1 MNCNICGQESYDY
14 YCKECVEQAEK
25 LDQLADMLE
34 QLQADLGLNLRIEVT
49 SKKTVIEPYYNNI
62 RNEEVGVDFF
72 KLRRE

>member
-1 MNCNICGQESYDY
+1 MNCSICGQESYDY

>member
-1 MNCNICGQESYDY
+1 MNCNVCGQESHDY

>member
-49 SKKTVIEPYYNNI
+49 AKKTVIEPYYNNI